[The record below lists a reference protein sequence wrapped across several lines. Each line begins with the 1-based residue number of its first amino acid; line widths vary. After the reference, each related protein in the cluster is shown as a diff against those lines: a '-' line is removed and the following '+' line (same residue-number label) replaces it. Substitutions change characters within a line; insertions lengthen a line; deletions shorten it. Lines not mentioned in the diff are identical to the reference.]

1 MAIAEINNPQLM
13 SSQGERANWTDP
25 TYRKYFID
33 LCMREANN
41 GNRSGA
47 TLKPTAWN
55 RISQEL
61 KTLTGKS
68 ITPKQLKNGWDYM
81 KRQYLTWLK
90 LTMTIGHGYNSTTRT
105 FDWPPERWEEY
116 LKKYPEAKQF
126 RNKPLANAEELVAL
140 FSGAVATGAYNWSS
154 GMEGIPE
161 MGNLSSMLSETP
173 INVEDN
179 DCEVKTPDS
188 YTNVDEPL
196 SDDMQRCKKKQKKSK
211 SDETREDINK
221 LVAVLEKTD
230 DKGPSITQC
239 MPILRKLLTYDNPMY
254 YVATNALCNK
264 REYREL
270 WMGMECDEERIGW
283 IYSLPKGP

>member
-1 MAIAEINNPQLM
+1 M

-55 RISQEL
+55 MISQEL

-90 LTMTIGHGYNSTTRT
+90 LTMTTGHGYNSTTRT

-126 RNKPLANAEELVAL
+126 RNKPLANAEELEAL

-196 SDDMQRCKKKQKKSK
+196 PDDMQRCKKKQKKSK

-230 DKGPSITQC
+230 DKGPSIT
-239 MPILRKLLTYDNPMY
+239 
-254 YVATNALCNK
+254 
-264 REYREL
+264 
-270 WMGMECDEERIGW
+270 
-283 IYSLPKGP
+283 